1 MYVLYVSLWLVVVL
15 VVLSLKIMS
24 MNHQWRDEVP
34 YFSILTLISCLLY
47 WFYGTP
53 CCWIDLWKVL
63 KVVVKWYVLC
73 ASFSYFESSDLRLYH
88 IFLRFASIGLNVLQ
102 FGFDS
107 CGFFFWCS
115 MISQNLL
122 DSGGSSRGS
131 WFLCHILILIVYDGV
146 CNMFYHSAMLRKV

>member
-1 MYVLYVSLWLVVVL
+1 MYALYVSLWFVVVL
-15 VVLSLKIMS
+15 VVLSLKIRS

-47 WFYGTP
+47 WFYETP

-107 CGFFFWCS
+107 CGFFYGVAWFPRTSWTPVD
-115 MISQNLL
+115 LLEAL
-122 DSGGSSRGS
+122 DS
-131 WFLCHILILIVYDGV
+131 FVIY
-146 CNMFYHSAMLRKV
+146 